1 MRIETS
7 MPLLVLDDVS
17 IGYTPQAPL
26 LSNVSFSLPA
36 GTGIL
41 MMGLNGA
48 GKTTLI
54 HTLLNMQPALAG
66 TLSIGGIT
74 HTNPASR
81 AHLAYLPE
89 DFSPPLNW
97 NVADFLHSTALLY
110 GQKLNPTH
118 ALEILTT
125 QLKHA
130 PTILKQKIAHCS
142 KGMRQHIAL
151 LSLFLSHRPLW
162 ILDEPF
168 NGLDMRA
175 RQWVCQSMERH
186 LAQGGS
192 IWLTSHD
199 LTGLEHLPF
208 RSALIHEG
216 QWHNYPSIN
225 DGYHALL
232 HAENNTKTSMAQ
244 DEQP

>member
-17 IGYTPQAPL
+17 IGHNQKSPL
-26 LSNVSFSLPA
+26 LSSISFRLLA
-36 GTGIL
+36 GTGML
-41 MMGLNGA
+41 VMGLNGA

-66 TLSIGGIT
+66 KLSIGGIT
-74 HTNPASR
+74 HTDPASR
-81 AHLAYLPE
+81 SHLAYLPE

-97 NVADFLHSTALLY
+97 SVADFLHSTALFY
-110 GQKLNPTH
+110 GQSVNPAH
-118 ALEILTT
+118 ALEILTS

-142 KGMRQHIAL
+142 KGMKQHIAL
-151 LSLFLSHRPLW
+151 LSLFLSHRQLW

-199 LTGLEHLPF
+199 LTGLEHLPLC
-208 RSALIHEG
+208 SALIHEG
-216 QWHNYPSIN
+216 QWHNYPSISE
-225 DGYHALL
+225 GYNALL
-232 HAENNTKTSMAQ
+232 NAESGTKTSMEQDAQ
-244 DEQP
+244 P